1 MDFENELSTTMSQNP
16 KQPYKTL
23 FLLSTLVAVVAI
35 ALFIWSFTSTSKLK
49 TAVDLNISEIDSL
62 QKIDSFY
69 KQIIQSDGMIIMD
82 GDYKGGLESY
92 AQLLSS
98 ASEEQILFINA
109 RIKEIEKIT
118 KIQVKGDSG
127 SMNTFDLIIER
138 NNQMINSLE
147 LSIDSIKK
155 VYSNK
160 IDSLRNKTQHLTAEL
175 SNKPKESP
183 TKSNVKVISFKNDN
197 GSLIHYLGE
206 VSNEKANGG
215 GIGIWTSG
223 SIYKGAWKNN
233 RRHGKG
239 TFEWA
244 DGVKYVGDYFEDK
257 REGEGIYYWTNG
269 ERYDGEWK
277 SDKRN
282 GYGIWYD
289 SDGNIKFEGGWEN
302 DKPKK

>member
-1 MDFENELSTTMSQNP
+1 MSQNSR
-16 KQPYKTL
+16 QPYKTL
-23 FLLSTLVAVVAI
+23 FLLSALVALI
-35 ALFIWSFTSTSKLK
+35 TTALFIWSLSSSSKLK
-49 TAVDLNISEIDSL
+49 SEVNLNEIEIDSL
-62 QKIDSFY
+62 QKLDSFY
-69 KQIIQSDGMIIMD
+69 KQIIQSDGLIIMD

-98 ASEEQILFINA
+98 ASEEQISFINA

-118 KIQVKGDSG
+118 KMQVEGEG
-127 SMNTFDLIIER
+127 GGMNTFDLIIER
-138 NNQMINSLE
+138 NNQTISSLE
-147 LSIDSIKK
+147 LSIDSIKR

-160 IDSLRNKTQHLTAEL
+160 IDSLRSKTQQLTAEL
-175 SNKPKESP
+175 SSKPKELP
-183 TKSNVKVISFKNDN
+183 TKSNLKVISFKNDN
-197 GSLIHYLGE
+197 GNLIHYLGE

-233 RRHGKG
+233 KRHGKG